1 MEDDLIYDVGM
12 HKGRDTAHYLD
23 AGYRVV
29 AIEADPSLA
38 ADGRQRFSSEIASG
52 RLTILD
58 VAIGPEEGTLPF
70 WISTK
75 SEYSSFSR
83 EKAGRLDESC
93 HRIEV
98 RTRPFE
104 DILAEFGVPYYLK
117 IDIEGADH
125 YCLEALDPSDLPRF
139 LSFERN
145 RLEDL
150 LTARALGYSRFKF
163 ISQWNFRQMHYQPE
177 ETHRSPKLPKRL
189 RRRLGQFARRVVGAD
204 RVNRVKHMLSKS
216 GNAKRRSLE
225 PENYARG
232 SSGPFGDETDGPW
245 RTMEE
250 VALSWLAFDLGYTGS
265 DWLVKR
271 AKQAGKLC
279 WFDVHCAL

>member
-12 HKGRDTAHYLD
+12 HKGADTAHYLD

-38 ADGRQRFSSEIASG
+38 AAGRQRFSSEIASG
-52 RLTILD
+52 QLTILD
-58 VAIGPEEGTLPF
+58 VAVGPEEGTLPF
-70 WISTK
+70 WVSTNP
-75 SEYSSFSR
+75 EYNSFSR
-83 EKAGRLDESC
+83 ENASKWGESC

-104 DILAEFGVPYYLK
+104 DILAEFGIPYYLK

-125 YCLEALDPSDLPRF
+125 YCLEALDPSDLPHF
-139 LSFERN
+139 LSFEKD

-150 LTARALGYSRFKF
+150 LTARALGYSRFKL
-163 ISQWNFRQMHYQPE
+163 IWQENFRQMFYQPE
-177 ETHRSPKLPKRL
+177 EAYHSSRLPKRL
-189 RRRLGQFARRVVGAD
+189 RRRLRQFVRRMMGTDHAK
-204 RVNRVKHMLSKS
+204 RTLSES
-216 GNAKRRSLE
+216 GNAKRRSYELK
-225 PENYARG
+225 NHAYG

-250 VALSWLAFDLGYTGS
+250 VALSWLAFDLGYTDS
-265 DWLVKR
+265 QDPEYED
-271 AKQAGKLC
+271 